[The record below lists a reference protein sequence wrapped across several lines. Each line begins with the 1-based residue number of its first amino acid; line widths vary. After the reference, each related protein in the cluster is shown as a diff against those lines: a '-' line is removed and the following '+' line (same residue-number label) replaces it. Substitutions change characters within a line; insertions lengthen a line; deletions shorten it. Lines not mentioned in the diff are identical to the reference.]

1 MIKIFCDKKEK
12 DLVNFWN
19 HMVFHPTNS
28 IEDPWGQQHLDKL
41 AEDKAVQIVRIYTM
55 FEESVTLGENGEL
68 QYDFSLNDLR
78 IDELLKRGFTPYLAY
93 GFFPGFLSVEQ
104 GEDLISHRYKDN
116 LLYRSYMTDYSKWE
130 EMCYAYTSHI
140 VERYGL
146 EQVSGWYLH
155 CYNEPDLRHFFY
167 WNAPSYQD
175 RAAEYCKMYEAF
187 VKGLNA
193 VSLKLKIGGVA
204 LSEGPTH
211 FEFLE
216 YFLNFVKEKNLKLDF
231 LSYHSYGTGPRGMI
245 EGTKPLNVKGA
256 IANTMYVKRIAK
268 LCGFGDIPTV
278 CDEWGACTEG
288 YLGTDKC
295 SDFIFR
301 ENEIY
306 AVYFTKMLTLYDEM
320 GLYDPQLICMSG
332 SHHLKVDFGGH
343 RNFFSKNFYPKPIFN
358 AYVLAARLGKEKLY
372 HYAELDCEDVSIM
385 ATRHEDGHLSILLGY
400 ADDNFTRRLKPLV
413 NTITF
418 AGLTKPCRVTGWR
431 IDADHANAIRK
442 FKELGQPAEPTEE
455 QKAAIRE
462 FGALKPEDLGIVVP
476 ESPTMEFR
484 MENNATLLLELEP
497 LEN

>member
-28 IEDPWGQQHLDKL
+28 IEDAWGQQHLDKL
-41 AEDKAVQIVRIYTM
+41 AEDKAVQIVRIYSM
-55 FEESVTLGENGEL
+55 FEESVTLGEDGEL
-68 QYDFSLNDLR
+68 KYDFALNDLR
-78 IDELLKRGFTPYLAY
+78 IDELLKRGFTPYIGY
-93 GFFPGFLSVEQ
+93 TFFPGFLSAEQ
-104 GEDLISHRYKDN
+104 DESIISHRYKNN

-130 EMCYAYTSHI
+130 EICRVYTQHI
-140 VERYGL
+140 VDRYGL

-167 WNAPSYQD
+167 WNAPSYKE

-187 VKGLNA
+187 VNGLNA

-268 LCGFGDIPTV
+268 LCGFGDVPTV

-343 RNFFSKNFYPKPIFN
+343 RNFFTKNFYPKPIFN
-358 AYVLAARLGKEKLY
+358 AYVLAAKLGKEKLY

-385 ATRHEDGHLSILLGY
+385 ATRHEDGHLSVLLGY

-413 NTITF
+413 NTVEF
-418 AGLTKPCRVTGWR
+418 SGLQGQYKVTGWR

-442 FKELGQPAEPTEE
+442 FKELGQPADPTEE

-462 FGALKPEDLGIVVP
+462 FGALKPEDLGTVSP
-476 ESPTMEFR
+476 ENPILPLH
-484 MENNATLLLELEP
+484 MENNATLLLELTKI
-497 LEN
+497 

>member
-28 IEDPWGQQHLDKL
+28 IEDAWGQQHLDKL
-41 AEDKAVQIVRIYTM
+41 AEDKAVQIVRIYSM
-55 FEESVTLGENGEL
+55 FEESVTLGEDGQL
-68 QYDFSLNDLR
+68 QYDFTMNDLR
-78 IDELLKRGFTPYLAY
+78 IDELLKRGFTPYIGYA
-93 GFFPGFLSVEQ
+93 FFPGFLSAEQ
-104 GEDLISHRYKDN
+104 DEELVSHRYKNN

-130 EMCYAYTSHI
+130 EMCRVYTQHI
-140 VERYGL
+140 VDRYGL
-146 EQVSGWYLH
+146 EQVSKWYLH

-167 WNAPSYQD
+167 LNAPSYRE

-193 VSLKLKIGGVA
+193 VSEKLMIGGVA
-204 LSEGPTH
+204 LSEGTTH
-211 FEFLE
+211 FQFLE
-216 YFLNFVKEKNLKLDF
+216 YFLNYVKEKNLKLDF
-231 LSYHSYGTGPRGMI
+231 LSYHSYGTGPKGMI

-268 LCGFGDIPTV
+268 LCGFGDVPTV

-320 GLYDPQLICMSG
+320 GLHDPQLICMSG

-343 RNFFSKNFYPKPIFN
+343 RNFFTKNFYPKPIFN
-358 AYVLAARLGKEKLY
+358 AYVLAARLGSEKLY
-372 HYAELDCEDVSIM
+372 HYADLDCEDVSVM
-385 ATRHEDGHLSILLGY
+385 ATRHTDGHLAILLGY
-400 ADDNFTRRLKPLV
+400 ADDNFTRQLKPLV
-413 NTITF
+413 NTVELS
-418 AGLTKPCRVTGWR
+418 GLTKKYKITGWR

-462 FGALKPEDLGIVVP
+462 FGALKPEDLGTVSP
-476 ESPTMEFR
+476 ENPVFELR
-484 MENNATLLLELEP
+484 MENNATLLLELTEI
-497 LEN
+497 

>member
-28 IEDPWGQQHLDKL
+28 IEDAWGQQHLDKL
-41 AEDKAVQIVRIYTM
+41 AEDKAVQIVRIYSM
-55 FEESVTLGENGEL
+55 FEESVTLGEDGEL
-68 QYDFSLNDLR
+68 KYDFALNDLR
-78 IDELLKRGFTPYLAY
+78 IDELLKRGFTPYIGY
-93 GFFPGFLSVEQ
+93 TFFPGFLSAEQ
-104 GEDLISHRYKDN
+104 DESIISHRYKNN

-130 EMCYAYTSHI
+130 EICRVYTQHI
-140 VERYGL
+140 VDRYGL

-167 WNAPSYQD
+167 WNAPSYKE

-231 LSYHSYGTGPRGMI
+231 LSYHSYGTGPKGMI

-268 LCGFGDIPTV
+268 LCGFGDVPTV

-343 RNFFSKNFYPKPIFN
+343 RNFFTKNFYPKPIFN
-358 AYVLAARLGKEKLY
+358 AYVLAAKLGKEKLY

-385 ATRHEDGHLSILLGY
+385 ATRHEDGHLSVLLGY

-413 NTITF
+413 NTVEF
-418 AGLTKPCRVTGWR
+418 AGLKGQCKVTGWR

-442 FKELGQPAEPTEE
+442 FKELGQPADPTEE

-462 FGALKPEDLGIVVP
+462 FGALKPEDLGFVSP
-476 ESPTMEFR
+476 ENPILPLN
-484 MENNATLLLELEP
+484 MENNATLLLEIVPCEA
-497 LEN
+497 

>member
-12 DLVNFWN
+12 NLVNFWN

-41 AEDKAVQIVRIYTM
+41 AEDKAVQIVRIYSM

-68 QYDFSLNDLR
+68 QYDFTMNDLR
-78 IDELLKRGFTPYLAY
+78 IDELLKRGFTPYIGYA
-93 GFFPGFLSVEQ
+93 FFPGFLSAEQ
-104 GEDLISHRYKDN
+104 DENLISHRYKNN

-130 EMCYAYTSHI
+130 EMCYAYTRHI

-146 EQVSGWYLH
+146 DTVSKWYLH

-167 WNAPSYQD
+167 WNAPGYRE

-193 VSLKLKIGGVA
+193 VSEKLMIGGVA

-231 LSYHSYGTGPRGMI
+231 LSYHSYGTSPQGMI
-245 EGTKPLNVKGA
+245 EGTNPLDVKGA
-256 IANTMYVKRIAK
+256 IYNTMMVKRIAK

-288 YLGTDKC
+288 YLGTEKC
-295 SDFIFR
+295 SGFIFR
-301 ENEIY
+301 ENEVY
-306 AVYFTKMLTLYDEM
+306 AAYFAKMLTLYDEM
-320 GLYDPQLICMSG
+320 GLHDPQLICMSG
-332 SHHLKVDFGGH
+332 SHGLKVDFGGH
-343 RNFFSKNFYPKPIFN
+343 RNFFTKNFYPKPIFN
-358 AYVLAARLGKEKLY
+358 AYVLAAKLGSEKLY

-385 ATRHEDGHLSILLGY
+385 PTKHADGHMSILLCY
-400 ADDNFTRRLKPLV
+400 ADDAFIRQLKPLSV
-413 NTITF
+413 DVTF
-418 AGLTKPCRVTGWR
+418 AGITDSYTVTGWR

-462 FGALKPEDLGIVVP
+462 FGALKPETLGTVTP
-476 ESPTMEFR
+476 ENPVLNIK
-484 MENNATLLLELEP
+484 MENNATVLLELFSCK
-497 LEN
+497 

>member
-28 IEDPWGQQHLDKL
+28 IEDPWGQQHLNKL
-41 AEDKAVQIVRIYTM
+41 AEDKAVQIVRIYSM
-55 FEESVTLGENGEL
+55 FEESVTLGENGQL
-68 QYDFSLNDLR
+68 QYDFTMNDLR
-78 IDELLKRGFTPYLAY
+78 IDELLKRGFTPYIGYA
-93 GFFPGFLSVEQ
+93 FFPGFLSAEQ
-104 GEDLISHRYKDN
+104 DESIISHRYKNN

-130 EMCYAYTSHI
+130 EMCRVYTQHI
-140 VERYGL
+140 VDRYGL
-146 EQVSGWYLH
+146 DTVSKWYLH

-167 WNAPSYQD
+167 WNAPSYRE

-193 VSLKLKIGGVA
+193 VSEKLMIGGVA

-231 LSYHSYGTGPRGMI
+231 LSYHSYGTGPKGMI

-256 IANTMYVKRIAK
+256 INNTMMVKRIAK
-268 LCGFGDIPTV
+268 ICGFGDVPTV

-288 YLGTDKC
+288 YLGTDTC
-295 SDFIFR
+295 SGFIFR

-306 AVYFTKMLTLYDEM
+306 AAYFAKMLTLYDEM

-332 SHHLKVDFGGH
+332 SHGLKVDFGGH
-343 RNFFSKNFYPKPIFN
+343 RNFFTKNFYPKPIFN
-358 AYVLAARLGKEKLY
+358 AYVLAAKLGSEKLY

-385 ATRHEDGHLSILLGY
+385 PTKHADGHMSILLCY
-400 ADDNFTRRLKPLV
+400 ADDAFTRQLKPLSV
-413 NTITF
+413 DVTF
-418 AGLTKPCRVTGWR
+418 AGITEDYTVTGWR

-442 FKELGQPAEPTEE
+442 FKELGQPADPTEE
-455 QKAAIRE
+455 QKAAIRA
-462 FGALKPEDLGIVVP
+462 FGALKPEALGCVTP
-476 ESPTMEFR
+476 ENPVLTVK
-484 MENNATLLLELEP
+484 MENNATLLLELTP
-497 LEN
+497 VK